1 MAAPEERAR
10 GRSDAAWSR
19 AGAVAAGGP
28 PTASPR
34 GAKEPRAG
42 CAGKAPAARR
52 GGTAARRGVGGTKAY
67 DTPRAHRST
76 PRRAAGDATRGCAR
90 VRGCAAAQGLTTAR
104 RAQRGNAQWAQG
116 AAYTPRAPRCA
127 TPRRRRSDHDNTT
140 HRSAYVHAWRGLR
153 RGQPVLRRPAGP
165 QGGASGDHR
174 EDLVDSAAT
183 ALEKDQRCP
192 AADARALNE
201 QGTHVGYNARR
212 RGRSRARTYVHENWQ
227 ATRMQL
233 L

>member
-1 MAAPEERAR
+1 M
-10 GRSDAAWSR
+10 
-19 AGAVAAGGP
+19 AAGGP

-67 DTPRAHRST
+67 DTPRARRST

-165 QGGASGDHR
+165 QGGASQGVTLLSGKYTRAPSDR
-174 EDLVDSAAT
+174 PLRDRTFAAVSVSIRP
-183 ALEKDQRCP
+183 L
-192 AADARALNE
+192 AAE
-201 QGTHVGYNARR
+201 IYGFKVEGVG
-212 RGRSRARTYVHENWQ
+212 G
-227 ATRMQL
+227 
-233 L
+233 